1 MKELDNNILN
11 DSYIENR
18 NYMLGEVLGN
28 LAMELIDD
36 VLIRVY
42 SNSPKLILNILK
54 SLSVIGVRHFIIDS
68 SIKNHKFV
76 DLKSNSNERNIRDII
91 SDISPFETNLNLFY
105 SNDLECNHV
114 LNHKSRRIAIVIY
127 LDPSQNCNY
136 SQIDYNLYESIVICR
151 INKQYT
157 DFKVLV
163 TKPTFC

>member
-28 LAMELIDD
+28 YSMELIDD

-127 LDPSQNCNY
+127 SDQSQNCNY